1 MTKFVIDAY
10 AWIEYLEGSEK
21 GKNVTEIVEDGSN
34 ELFTSSTTLAEIV
47 SKFLK
52 MNKDV
57 KIALIAVNTLSSII
71 IINKEVST
79 LAGHIHFEAKKKN
92 KNFGMLDA
100 FVAATARKIGAKILT
115 GDPDFRG
122 FKEAIII

>member
-21 GKNVTEIVEDGSN
+21 GKTVTEIVEDKVN
-34 ELFTSSTTLAEIV
+34 ELFTASTTLAEVI

-52 MNKDV
+52 VSKDA
-57 KIALIAVNTLSSII
+57 KIALTAIGTLSSIV
-71 IINKEVST
+71 IINKELSV
-79 LAGHIHFEAKKKN
+79 LAGHIHFEVKKKN

-100 FVAATARKIGAKILT
+100 LVAATARKIGAKILT
-115 GDPDFRG
+115 GDPDFKNFR
-122 FKEAIII
+122 EAVMI